1 MKLLCEFI
9 VRLIARLR
17 IRICLLFDSRIR
29 ETLYKNL
36 KNVFNLSEVGKAIN
50 YVELFSKWRI
60 ATHTAPGSAP
70 GKLGE

>member
-50 YVELFSKWRI
+50 SVELFSKLQLILLQGALQGNWE
-60 ATHTAPGSAP
+60 SN
-70 GKLGE
+70 